1 MLTGSCDETFNLW
14 GYTDENGLTQELTS
28 TGQDLGVVSM
38 DVSPTGE
45 FGATSSLDCVIRLVR
60 IKTKEVE
67 QIATI
72 ELPAPETWQV
82 AYHPDPSRE
91 ILGVAAGCVGG
102 LRLYKSG
109 VLDDGLKREICHIGP
124 KPTTQA
130 SAMTTPPFALGCAF
144 DPTGTKCAVSHS
156 DGHIALYDVESQK
169 HVLTFAGHSKPVRG
183 LSFTADGT
191 FLISACD
198 DKTCNLYDTSSKNP
212 IGSLNGHD
220 SSVLCVERSGADGF
234 CVTGSSD
241 GGMKVWDLRNRSC
254 VQTLSEHKEAVW
266 SLALHEGAG
275 RLASVSDDRS
285 VCVYA
290 VLQQ

>member
-1 MLTGSCDETFNLW
+1 MRLTALKRQDDAHGDDIWACKWVEDKTQTTGAPASGGGGGGLRMLTGSCDETFNLW

-124 KPTTQA
+124 KVRQ
-130 SAMTTPPFALGCAF
+130 SE
-144 DPTGTKCAVSHS
+144 DR
-156 DGHIALYDVESQK
+156 QK
-169 HVLTFAGHSKPVRG
+169 
-183 LSFTADGT
+183 LSRDNSPAAKG
-191 FLISACD
+191 
-198 DKTCNLYDTSSKNP
+198 NP
-212 IGSLNGHD
+212 
-220 SSVLCVERSGADGF
+220 
-234 CVTGSSD
+234 
-241 GGMKVWDLRNRSC
+241 
-254 VQTLSEHKEAVW
+254 
-266 SLALHEGAG
+266 AG
-275 RLASVSDDRS
+275 RSHERVDSTI
-285 VCVYA
+285 
-290 VLQQ
+290 

>member
-1 MLTGSCDETFNLW
+1 
-14 GYTDENGLTQELTS
+14 
-28 TGQDLGVVSM
+28 
-38 DVSPTGE
+38 
-45 FGATSSLDCVIRLVR
+45 
-60 IKTKEVE
+60 
-67 QIATI
+67 
-72 ELPAPETWQV
+72 
-82 AYHPDPSRE
+82 
-91 ILGVAAGCVGG
+91 
-102 LRLYKSG
+102 
-109 VLDDGLKREICHIGP
+109 
-124 KPTTQA
+124 
-130 SAMTTPPFALGCAF
+130 MTTPPFALGCAF

-241 GGMKVWDLRNRSC
+241 GGMKVWDLRNRRWAF
-254 VQTLSEHKEAVW
+254 LSRPQRW
-266 SLALHEGAG
+266 
-275 RLASVSDDRS
+275 RLLFV
-285 VCVYA
+285 
-290 VLQQ
+290 